1 MPRPGWESEQSANL
15 GTVEG
20 RTLNITCSPE
30 RSQVPSTLQQG
41 EETEWF
47 NGPASLT
54 LNPITQGTGTTSTYV
69 QGSRQAQ
76 IRFQS
81 DGDVVVEVERPV
93 TKKGKK

>member
-15 GTVEG
+15 GTVDG

-30 RSQVPSTLQQG
+30 RSEVPSTLQPG
-41 EETEWF
+41 EDTEWF
-47 NGPASLT
+47 KGPASLT
-54 LNPITQGTGTTSTYV
+54 LTPITQGNKTASAYV
-69 QGSRQAQ
+69 QASCEAQ

-81 DGDVVVEVERPV
+81 DRDVCVEVERPV